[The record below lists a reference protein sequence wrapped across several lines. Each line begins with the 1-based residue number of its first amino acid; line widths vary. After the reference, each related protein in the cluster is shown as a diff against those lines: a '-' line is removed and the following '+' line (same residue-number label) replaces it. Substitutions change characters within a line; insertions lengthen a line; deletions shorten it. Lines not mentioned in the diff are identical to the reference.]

1 MTEQTIQRY
10 MTASPH
16 TIGAEQS
23 LRKAHELMKEHGIRH
38 LPVMHGNKL
47 VGMISDRD
55 VAIVTS
61 LEDIDPELIT
71 VDDAM
76 TQDVISVAPDARLV
90 EVARLMAERK
100 TGSVVVVERHG
111 RVVGIFTTVDGMRAL
126 AELLEAR

>member
-1 MTEQTIQRY
+1 MTELTIQRY

-76 TQDVISVAPDARLV
+76 TQDVLSVAPDARLV